1 MNVVTQLFQKID
13 SVSINAIQ
21 TIYSALV
28 TALLPVFSIGV
39 TIYVVY
45 WGYEMIY
52 GRAPLTAGAFVWRML
67 RIWLIYLIAFNW
79 SSFSTLVVNVFT
91 NTADGVATAVCTG
104 VGGTNCGTPETAIGS
119 QLSNVLTNGL
129 AAAKTIAA
137 SGGWGA
143 ALTLGLLAVVDIIA
157 TIIFVAAAITLVM
170 IGKVALFVLLG
181 LAPLFIAMALFDFSS
196 TLFTGWLRTCAQYAI
211 VPMLV
216 YGILSFLLTI
226 MNAAIAN
233 VGGITDISSGLT
245 VLVPFLIL
253 CVVGT
258 VILFQAMPIAASI
271 AGGSSLYNPFPGM
284 VSHAARD
291 HRMRRYLASNRSV
304 GGAPMLPAPSSGGGG
319 GQATIVQGGNTIS
332 PGPGP
337 AYAGSYPS
345 PAAEQVAGALLATRY
360 AQYRARNGADNP
372 SAET

>member
-1 MNVVTQLFQKID
+1 MRPR
-13 SVSINAIQ
+13 
-21 TIYSALV
+21 SAPGSEEP
-28 TALLPVFSIGV
+28 AAERRRRRSGV
-39 TIYVVY
+39 
-45 WGYEMIY
+45 E
-52 GRAPLTAGAFVWRML
+52 
-67 RIWLIYLIAFNW
+67 
-79 SSFSTLVVNVFT
+79 
-91 NTADGVATAVCTG
+91 
-104 VGGTNCGTPETAIGS
+104 
-119 QLSNVLTNGL
+119 LSNVLTNGL
-129 AAAKTIAA
+129 TAAKTIAA

-226 MNAAIAN
+226 MNAAITN

-284 VSHAARD
+284 VSNAARD
-291 HRMRRYLASNRSV
+291 YRMRRFLASSRA

-319 GQATIVQGGNTIS
+319 TATITQGGNTIS
-332 PGPGP
+332 PGSGSG
-337 AYAGSYPS
+337 YASSSYAS

-360 AQYRARNGADNP
+360 AQYRARNGADN
-372 SAET
+372 SQTET